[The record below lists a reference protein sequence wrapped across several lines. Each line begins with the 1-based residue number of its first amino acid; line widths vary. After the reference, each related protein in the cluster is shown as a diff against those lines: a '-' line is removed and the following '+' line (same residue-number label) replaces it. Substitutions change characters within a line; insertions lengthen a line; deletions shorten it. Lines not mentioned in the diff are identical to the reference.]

1 MTNMQTS
8 ILDTLTFDPG
18 EIILYPGES
27 NSKDQLYRVREGLV
41 RLQSV
46 DDEGNA
52 LTLRFVRPGEFFG
65 EEVISGGERTYFA
78 EAVTHTKVDSLAPHQ
93 LSQPEMIQL
102 VQGLVVALSQTY
114 QTIQR
119 ISGQRL
125 KNRIAATLIDLSH
138 TPVAFTEKNG
148 QVGVKATHDEIA
160 SAVGSVRETVTKV
173 IGELTREGY
182 IRSGYGKLVLENP
195 SGLQTLARQAA

>member
-1 MTNMQTS
+1 MQTS

-18 EIILYPGES
+18 EIILYPGEPS
-27 NSKDQLYRVREGLV
+27 PKDPLYRVREGLV

-65 EEVISGGERTYFA
+65 EEVIAGSSRTHFA
-78 EAVTHTKVDSLAPHQ
+78 EAVTETKIDALAPAQ
-93 LSQPEMIQL
+93 LSAQEMSEL
-102 VQGLVVALSQTY
+102 LQGLVRALGQTY

-125 KNRIAATLIDLSH
+125 KNRIAAALLDLSR

-148 QVGVKATHDEIA
+148 RIGVRATHDEIA

-195 SGLQTLARQAA
+195 SGLERLSKEAA

>member
-1 MTNMQTS
+1 MPNS

-18 EIILYPGES
+18 EIILYPGEATARDS
-27 NSKDQLYRVREGLV
+27 LHRVREGLV

-78 EAVTHTKVDSLAPHQ
+78 EAVTETKVDTLDPQQ
-93 LSQPEMIQL
+93 LSAQEMSQL
-102 VQGLVVALSQTY
+102 VQALVGSLSQTY

-138 TPVAFTEKNG
+138 TPVAYTEKNG
-148 QVGVKATHDEIA
+148 RVGVKATHDEIA

-195 SGLQTLARQAA
+195 GGLELLSKQAA